1 MVISQEARQI
11 DKNVASSTDVIIFKE
26 PAMLQI
32 EFERRELR
40 AIAEKAV
47 AGFRSVKGPKQTWSY
62 VYSSA
67 TDFVGMLE
75 NRIPSFWSEK
85 LSRAFASGIDPT
97 ANRLAPKP
105 TLDEKRQKAHELRA
119 AGRSYLEIARAL
131 GVSKT
136 TAINYVKGYP
146 YR

>member
-11 DKNVASSTDVIIFKE
+11 DKNIASSTDVIIFKE

-47 AGFRSVKGPKQTWSY
+47 AGFQSVKGPKQTWSY
-62 VYSSA
+62 VHSSA
-67 TDFVGMLE
+67 TDFAGMFE
-75 NRIPSFWSEK
+75 NKLPGFWSEK
-85 LSRAFASGIDPT
+85 LSRAFALGIDST
-97 ANRLAPKP
+97 ANRLAPKT

-119 AGRSYLEIARAL
+119 AGHSYGSIARVL
-131 GVSKT
+131 GVSKS
-136 TAINYVKGYP
+136 TAVNYVKWNR